1 MSVSSVDSSA
11 PIVSTSVVLK
21 LRANRIASSRS
32 ERIVHAFSTRR
43 TSTHSAP
50 RVIRFAPLA
59 ASDSESR
66 WLLKPR
72 PTTSVDRPSRLA
84 TVRPL
89 RRSKRDHIPCSGN
102 ASCWSAD
109 SDSQE
114 GGLHVPNTWGTVGV
128 PLTPPS
134 RVTRSASALVVAR
147 PLSDSDSGEVS
158 SLPHRDLGHHR
169 NPDGRRP
176 PHGQLFGPPL
186 PGGRKR
192 RARSA
197 PARGHARRR
206 AGNQPLLQSRMARG
220 VRSGRDARKIP
231 HTSGARLSAISAP
244 PVVSAK
250 HRDRSSSSL

>member
-114 GGLHVPNTWGTVGV
+114 DGLHVPNTWGTVGV
-128 PLTPPS
+128 PLIPPS

-176 PHGQLFGPPL
+176 RHGQLFGTPL

-197 PARGHARRR
+197 RSCSRSTTGGQSASTTVPNGARRAERPGRPQDPARLLAHGCPQSRTARRLCE
-206 AGNQPLLQSRMARG
+206 ASR
-220 VRSGRDARKIP
+220 P
-231 HTSGARLSAISAP
+231 
-244 PVVSAK
+244 
-250 HRDRSSSSL
+250 